1 MELENHKIVHQFITN
16 EEKNEIISFVD
27 TLNLQQQITN
37 NHIKSVAAGLNGSV
51 YMFDFTKTDISGTLS
66 NYQSSE
72 NVHEHQLPKLL
83 TELKDR
89 ISETIGISKDH
100 VFLQIVDMNKGG
112 KIVAHYDSAYYN
124 YITYKCN
131 ISVLAHD
138 YELFIDVDTLPI
150 TERDLYCF
158 EASLFKHWTN
168 EFNSR
173 RILLSYGFIIPMEEL
188 GRDVDDPR
196 MRLSNRI
203 VKHFQK

>member
-1 MELENHKIVHQFITN
+1 MELENYKIVHQFITE
-16 EEKNEIISFVD
+16 EEKEEVIGFVD

-37 NHIKSVAAGLNGSV
+37 NHIKSVATGLNGNV
-51 YMFDFTKTDISGTLS
+51 YMFDFTKTDISGFLS
-66 NYQSSE
+66 DYQSSE
-72 NVHEHQLPKLL
+72 NVHKHQLPKLL

-100 VFLQIVDMNKGG
+100 VFLQILDMNKGG
-112 KIVAHYDSAYYN
+112 KIVAHYDSAYTN

-131 ISVLAHD
+131 ISILAHNYD
-138 YELFIDVDTLPI
+138 LFIDNQTLPI

-173 RILLSYGFIIPMEEL
+173 RILLSYGFIIPMGEL
-188 GRDVDDPR
+188 GRNVNDPR
-196 MRLSNRI
+196 IRLSNRI

>member
-37 NHIKSVAAGLNGSV
+37 NHIKSVAAGLNGNV
-51 YMFDFTKTDISGTLS
+51 YMFDFTKTDISGALS

-100 VFLQIVDMNKGG
+100 VFLQILDMNKGG
-112 KIVAHYDSAYYN
+112 KIVAHYDSAHHN

-131 ISVLAHD
+131 ISILAHD
-138 YELFIDVDTLPI
+138 YELFIDATTLPI

-173 RILLSYGFIIPMEEL
+173 RILLSYGFILPMEEL
-188 GRDVDDPR
+188 GRNGDDPR
-196 MRLSNRI
+196 IRLSNRI
-203 VKHFQK
+203 VRHFQK